1 MGSCEILQGSWK
13 QTAIKFLTSWKKC
26 GGKLEKVCAKLCAS
40 QVQFR
45 ATCRKSLYKSTENE
59 EAGKVQSCTSVRK
72 CAQCW
77 CKYTENCRKLMEKTH
92 ESVLKT
98 HGNVLKT
105 HGSAFYLAINVQYL
119 MKNSRKKWI
128 K

>member
-1 MGSCEILQGSWK
+1 
-13 QTAIKFLTSWKKC
+13 
-26 GGKLEKVCAKLCAS
+26 
-40 QVQFR
+40 
-45 ATCRKSLYKSTENE
+45 
-59 EAGKVQSCTSVRK
+59 
-72 CAQCW
+72 
-77 CKYTENCRKLMEKTH
+77 ME
-92 ESVLKT
+92 KT

>member
-13 QTAIKFLTSWKKC
+13 QIVIKFLTSWKKC

-59 EAGKVQSCTSVRK
+59 EAGKAKNCASVHRNTRNICIKVQKIV
-72 CAQCW
+72 
-77 CKYTENCRKLMEKTH
+77 
-92 ESVLKT
+92 
-98 HGNVLKT
+98 GN
-105 HGSAFYLAINVQYL
+105 
-119 MKNSRKKWI
+119 
-128 K
+128 